1 MTITVIPITIIIVS
15 YLFDHHHDHHDHN
28 QVWFLTRAL
37 DGLLLYNGGKPSGGG
52 DFISLNL
59 VIVIIIIVII
69 NFIIAIIIIFVI
81 IAIIMI
87 AIAVFNSFVSLL
99 YHIL

>member
-59 VIVIIIIVII
+59 VIVIINFIFVII
-69 NFIIAIIIIFVI
+69 IAIITIAIIIIVLI
-81 IAIIMI
+81 IK
-87 AIAVFNSFVSLL
+87 SSLS
-99 YHIL
+99 